1 MSSFSFPVCIYCCT
15 GGAGVRQP
23 AAGLPAAEAGRGLHR
38 LLRQG
43 QGRQEPYH
51 QVGGGGGAGA
61 GAVGAGAGVG
71 AGAEQLIYVCTLE

>member
-1 MSSFSFPVCIYCCT
+1 MSSFSFPVCICCCP

-43 QGRQEPYH
+43 QGRQEPHH
-51 QVGGGGGAGA
+51 QVAGAAGAGSGSGAGA
-61 GAVGAGAGVG
+61 GGSCGGAGQG
-71 AGAEQLIYVCTLE
+71 

>member
-1 MSSFSFPVCIYCCT
+1 M
-15 GGAGVRQP
+15 REP
-23 AAGLPAAEAGRGLHR
+23 AAGLPAAEAGRWLH
-38 LLRQG
+38 QG